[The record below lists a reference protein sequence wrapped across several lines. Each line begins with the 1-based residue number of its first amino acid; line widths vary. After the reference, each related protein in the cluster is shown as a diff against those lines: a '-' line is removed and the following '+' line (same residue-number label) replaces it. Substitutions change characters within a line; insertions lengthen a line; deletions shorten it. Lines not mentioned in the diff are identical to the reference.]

1 MPISDVGT
9 GVSIVFGTSGFAARI
24 QEVGGPSMSREAVKT
39 THLGTTGSHIFMPAD
54 LVDGGEITLTVH
66 HDPSLTPPISG
77 PAETVT
83 ITWPIPASL
92 TTGAQ
97 WAASCFMTGYNPGAT
112 VDELMTAQVTL
123 KVSGAISIT
132 PAS

>member
-1 MPISDVGT
+1 MAISDVGT
-9 GVSIVFGTSGFAARI
+9 GVSISFGTSGFSARI

-54 LVDGGEITLTVH
+54 LVDGGEVTLTIH
-66 HDPSLTPPISG
+66 HDPSLTIPISSA
-77 PAETVT
+77 AETVT
-83 ITWPIPASL
+83 ITWPVPAGL
-92 TTGAQ
+92 TNGAT
-97 WAASCFMTGYNPGAT
+97 WAASMFMTGYNPGAQ

-123 KVSGAISIT
+123 KVSGAITPT